1 MDSKIRNEILYVHL
15 SSQRNTNKA
24 NIYTKQWYQGKKT
37 QVKRPK
43 TLLTTYNIDFSSI
56 RSLLFC
62 SFVDIC
68 TCYIVYAPFASS
80 TGQWFTRT
88 AKNFE
93 GKIAPHSSLLE
104 RRPNV
109 VRKRHTT
116 AVEKFNRIRA
126 SDHLTN

>member
-1 MDSKIRNEILYVHL
+1 MRFYTFIFLHKGIR
-15 SSQRNTNKA
+15 
-24 NIYTKQWYQGKKT
+24 TKQTYIQSNGIKVKKLRW
-37 QVKRPK
+37 KDRK
-43 TLLTTYNIDFSSI
+43 LYLLRTTSI
-56 RSLLFC
+56 SRAYAPSFPLLFC